1 MLKTKLIHP
10 AYYQIVRRI
19 ENAWEFRHGK
29 IFYRSSDRAIDTAN
43 RELEYGLTK
52 SKIVIELFRINGGRA
67 GYYLVNLK
75 DRSYYYCGLTLE
87 DVKTILQQMGIGRP
101 DPMENSNG

>member
-1 MLKTKLIHP
+1 MLKTRIVYP

-19 ENAWEFRHGK
+19 ENVWEFRHGK
-29 IFYRSSDRAIDTAN
+29 IFYSPGSQSIDTAS

-52 SKIVIELFRINGGRA
+52 PKIAIELFRINGGRA

-87 DVKTILQQMGIGRP
+87 DVKNTLQQLGIGRK
-101 DPMENSNG
+101 DPLEQR